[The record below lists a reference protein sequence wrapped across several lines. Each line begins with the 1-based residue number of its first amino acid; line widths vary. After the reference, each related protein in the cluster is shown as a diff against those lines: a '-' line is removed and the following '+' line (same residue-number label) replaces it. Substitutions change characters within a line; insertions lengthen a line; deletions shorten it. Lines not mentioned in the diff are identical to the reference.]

1 MTNEEKNKIY
11 LRYQFM
17 INEYEKALMQ
27 GNLKAAELIKGDI
40 LWMLSH
46 LLEMVKN

>member
-1 MTNEEKNKIY
+1 MNNEEKKKIY
-11 LRYQFM
+11 SRYQFM
-17 INEYEKALMQ
+17 LNEYEKGLMQ
-27 GNLKAAELIKGDI
+27 GNLKSAELIKGDI